1 MSSIAKSLL
10 KEGSLIRAIKPFP
23 GLRPDELCIVMRD
36 GDKLFIMTDQ
46 GKVYLKDHYTF
57 FGYLDG
63 FVLVR

>member
-1 MSSIAKSLL
+1 MTSIAKSLL

-23 GLRPDELCIVMRD
+23 GLRPDELCIVMRE
-36 GDKLFIMTDQ
+36 GEHLFIMTDQ